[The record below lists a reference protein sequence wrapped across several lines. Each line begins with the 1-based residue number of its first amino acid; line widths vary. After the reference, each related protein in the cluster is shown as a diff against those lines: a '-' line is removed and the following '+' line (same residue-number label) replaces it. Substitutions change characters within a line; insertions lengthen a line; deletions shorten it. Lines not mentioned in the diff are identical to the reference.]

1 MSERPRPP
9 ATWPLVVA
17 IVIAVATEV
26 LLVGAL
32 VVSRDSAV
40 GRTIVLGAAI
50 ALLVLAI
57 AAAVWAAAMRRA
69 APDPL
74 LERAETASKIA
85 HELKNPL
92 ASIKGLASTG
102 VKLFESMSDAERLE
116 FFRLIDDE
124 ASRLKLTIE
133 QSATA
138 LRIEA
143 GSVSYDLQPTDV
155 GALVEELAWR
165 SPHGEHPM
173 VVETEPGLEV
183 PLDRLRFT
191 EVVENLLD
199 NAAKFSPPDAP
210 IEVRVARD
218 DDDWVIIE
226 IADRGPGIT
235 PEHRSSVFERFSS
248 WRPPGYEETPGS
260 GLGLFIARAHVLAH
274 GGRMA
279 LEDRDEGGTM
289 LRVTVPGGG

>member
-32 VVSRDSAV
+32 VVSRDSTV
-40 GRTIVLGAAI
+40 GRAIVLGAAI
-50 ALLVLAI
+50 AILVLVI
-57 AAAVWAAAMRRA
+57 AGAVWAAAMRRA

-116 FFRLIDDE
+116 FFQLIDDE

>member
-1 MSERPRPP
+1 M
-9 ATWPLVVA
+9 WPLVAA
-17 IVIAVATEV
+17 IVLAVATEV
-26 LLVGAL
+26 VL
-32 VVSRDSAV
+32 VVSFATSRDTTV
-40 GRTIVLGAAI
+40 GRTVVLVAAVTILAVVI
-50 ALLVLAI
+50 AG
-57 AAAVWAAAMRRA
+57 AVWAIGVRRA
-69 APDPL
+69 MPDPL

-102 VKLFESMSDAERLE
+102 VKLFDSMSDDERLE
-116 FFRLIDDE
+116 FFRLIDEE

-133 QSATA
+133 HSATA

-143 GSVSYDLQPTDV
+143 GSVPYDLRLTDV
-155 GALVEELAWR
+155 GALVEEVAWR
-165 SPHGEHPM
+165 APCGEHPM
-173 VVETEPGLEV
+173 VVETEPNLEV

-191 EVVENLLD
+191 EVLENLLD

-210 IEVRVARD
+210 IEVKVGRGD
-218 DDDWVIIE
+218 DGSAVVE
-226 IADRGPGIT
+226 VADRGPGIA
-235 PEHRSSVFERFSS
+235 PEHRSDVFERFSS

-289 LRVTVPGGG
+289 LRVTIPGGG

>member
-1 MSERPRPP
+1 MSEHARPSR
-9 ATWPLVVA
+9 TWPLVAA
-17 IVIAVATEV
+17 IVIAAATEIV
-26 LLVGAL
+26 LVGAL
-32 VVSRDSAV
+32 AVSRDTGV
-40 GRTIVLGAAI
+40 GRTVVLGATVAI
-50 ALLVLAI
+50 LALVI
-57 AAAVWAAAMRRA
+57 AGAVWAVGMRRA

-74 LERAETASKIA
+74 VERAETASKIA

-102 VKLFESMSDAERLE
+102 VKLFDSMSDEERLE
-116 FFRLIDDE
+116 FFRLIDEE

-133 QSATA
+133 QSAMA

-143 GSVSYDLQPTDV
+143 GSVSYDLRPTDV

-183 PLDRLRFT
+183 PLDRLRFA
-191 EVVENLLD
+191 EVIENLLD

-210 IEVRVARD
+210 IEVRVVRGEDGSAI
-218 DDDWVIIE
+218 VE
-226 IADRGPGIT
+226 VSDRGPGIA
-235 PEHRSSVFERFSS
+235 PEHRSAVFERFSA
-248 WRPPGYEETPGS
+248 WRPSGYEETPGS
-260 GLGLFIARAHVLAH
+260 GLGLFIARAHVLGH
-274 GGRMA
+274 GGRMV

-289 LRVTVPGGG
+289 QRVVLPGRG

>member
-50 ALLVLAI
+50 AILVLVI
-57 AAAVWAAAMRRA
+57 AGAVWAAGMRRA

-102 VKLFESMSDAERLE
+102 VKLFESMNDAERLE

-143 GSVSYDLQPTDV
+143 GSVSYDLQPTDL
-155 GALVEELAWR
+155 GALVEALAWR

-218 DDDWVIIE
+218 DEDWVIVE

-235 PEHRSSVFERFSS
+235 PEHRSAVFERFSS

-274 GGRMA
+274 GGRMT

>member
-9 ATWPLVVA
+9 ATWPLAVA

-32 VVSRDSAV
+32 VVSRDSVV

-50 ALLVLAI
+50 AILVLAI
-57 AAAVWAAAMRRA
+57 AGAVWAAGMRRA

>member
-32 VVSRDSAV
+32 FVSGDSAV

-50 ALLVLAI
+50 AILVLAI
-57 AAAVWAAAMRRA
+57 AGAVWAAGMRRA

-199 NAAKFSPPDAP
+199 NATKFSPPDAP

-218 DDDWVIIE
+218 DDDWVIVE

-235 PEHRSSVFERFSS
+235 AEHRSAVFERFSS

>member
-32 VVSRDSAV
+32 VVSRDSVV

-50 ALLVLAI
+50 AILVLVI
-57 AAAVWAAAMRRA
+57 AGAVWAAGTRRA

-218 DDDWVIIE
+218 DEDWVIVE

-235 PEHRSSVFERFSS
+235 PEHRSAVFERFSS

>member
-50 ALLVLAI
+50 AILVLVI
-57 AAAVWAAAMRRA
+57 AGAVWAAGMRRA

-218 DDDWVIIE
+218 DEDWVIVE

-235 PEHRSSVFERFSS
+235 PEHRSAVFDRFSS

-274 GGRMA
+274 GGWMA

>member
-50 ALLVLAI
+50 AILVLVI
-57 AAAVWAAAMRRA
+57 AGAVWAAGMRRT

-218 DDDWVIIE
+218 DEDWVIVE

-235 PEHRSSVFERFSS
+235 PEHRSAVFDRFSS

-274 GGRMA
+274 GGWMA

>member
-32 VVSRDSAV
+32 VVSRDSTV
-40 GRTIVLGAAI
+40 GRAIVLGAAI
-50 ALLVLAI
+50 AILVLVI
-57 AAAVWAAAMRRA
+57 AGAVWAAAMRRA

>member
-1 MSERPRPP
+1 VSKHARPWPW
-9 ATWPLVVA
+9 WPLVAA

-26 LLVGAL
+26 LLVTAL
-32 VVSRDSAV
+32 VVSNDRRVGSSVILSAS
-40 GRTIVLGAAI
+40 LAI
-50 ALLVLAI
+50 LVLLI
-57 AAAVWAAAMRRA
+57 AGAVWAEGIRRA

-74 LERAETASKIA
+74 VERAETASKIA

-102 VKLFESMSDAERLE
+102 VKLFDSMSDEERLE
-116 FFRLIDDE
+116 FFRLIDEE

-143 GSVSYDLQPTDV
+143 GSVTYDRRPTDV

-165 SPHGEHPM
+165 SPYGEHPM

-183 PLDRLRFT
+183 PLDRLRFA
-191 EVVENLLD
+191 EVIENLLD

-210 IEVRVARD
+210 IEVRVVRGEDGSAI
-218 DDDWVIIE
+218 VE
-226 IADRGPGIT
+226 ISDRGPGIA
-235 PEHRSSVFERFSS
+235 PEHRSAVFERFSA

-274 GGRMA
+274 GGRVV
-279 LEDRDEGGTM
+279 LEDRDGGGTM
-289 LRVTVPGGG
+289 QRITLPGGG

>member
-1 MSERPRPP
+1 M
-9 ATWPLVVA
+9 
-17 IVIAVATEV
+17 
-26 LLVGAL
+26 
-32 VVSRDSAV
+32 
-40 GRTIVLGAAI
+40 LGAAI
-50 ALLVLAI
+50 AILVLAI
-57 AAAVWAAAMRRA
+57 AGAVWAAGMRRA

-183 PLDRLRFT
+183 PLDRLRFA

-199 NAAKFSPPDAP
+199 NATKFSPPDAP

-218 DDDWVIIE
+218 DDDWVIVE

-235 PEHRSSVFERFSS
+235 PEHRSAVFERFSS

>member
-17 IVIAVATEV
+17 IVIGVATEV

-32 VVSRDSAV
+32 VVSRDSTV

-50 ALLVLAI
+50 AILVLVI
-57 AAAVWAAAMRRA
+57 AGAVWAAAMRRT

-74 LERAETASKIA
+74 LQRAETASKIA

-155 GALVEELAWR
+155 GTLVEELAWR

-226 IADRGPGIT
+226 IADRGPGIP

>member
-1 MSERPRPP
+1 
-9 ATWPLVVA
+9 
-17 IVIAVATEV
+17 VIAVATEV
-26 LLVGAL
+26 LLVGTL

-50 ALLVLAI
+50 AILVLVI
-57 AAAVWAAAMRRA
+57 AGAVWAAAMRRA

-124 ASRLKLTIE
+124 ASRLKITIE

>member
-50 ALLVLAI
+50 AILVLVI
-57 AAAVWAAAMRRA
+57 AGAVWAAGMRRT

-199 NAAKFSPPDAP
+199 NATKFSPPDAP

-218 DDDWVIIE
+218 DEDWVIVE

-235 PEHRSSVFERFSS
+235 PEHRSAVFDRFSS

-274 GGRMA
+274 GGWMA

>member
-40 GRTIVLGAAI
+40 GRTIVLGSAI
-50 ALLVLAI
+50 AILVLVI
-57 AAAVWAAAMRRA
+57 ASAVWAAGMRRA

-183 PLDRLRFT
+183 PLDRLRFA

-218 DDDWVIIE
+218 DEDWVIVE

-235 PEHRSSVFERFSS
+235 PEHRSAVFDRFSS

>member
-1 MSERPRPP
+1 MSERPRLP

-17 IVIAVATEV
+17 IVIAGATEV

-50 ALLVLAI
+50 AILVLVI
-57 AAAVWAAAMRRA
+57 AGAVWAAAMRRA

-210 IEVRVARD
+210 IEVRVARH

-226 IADRGPGIT
+226 IADRGPGIP

>member
-1 MSERPRPP
+1 MSEPARPAP
-9 ATWPLVVA
+9 TLPLVVA
-17 IVIAVATEV
+17 IVIAIATEAV
-26 LLVGAL
+26 LVGAL
-32 VVSRDSAV
+32 AASHDAGV
-40 GRTIVLGAAI
+40 GRTVVLGAAI
-50 ALLVLAI
+50 AILSLVI
-57 AAAVWAAAMRRA
+57 VGAVWAAGLRRA

-102 VKLFESMSDAERLE
+102 VKLFDSMSDEERLE
-116 FFRLIDDE
+116 FFRLIDEE

-133 QSATA
+133 RSATA

-143 GSVSYDLQPTDV
+143 GGVSYDLQPTDI

-165 SPHGEHPM
+165 APYGEHPM

-183 PLDRLRFT
+183 PLDRLRFA
-191 EVVENLLD
+191 EVIDNLLD

-210 IEVRVARD
+210 IEVRVVRGEDGSAI
-218 DDDWVIIE
+218 VE
-226 IADRGPGIT
+226 ISDRGPGIA
-235 PEHRSSVFERFSS
+235 PEHRSAVFERFSA

-260 GLGLFIARAHVLAH
+260 GLGLFIAKAHVLAH
-274 GGRMA
+274 GGQMV

-289 LRVTVPGGG
+289 QRVMLPGGG

>member
-32 VVSRDSAV
+32 FVSGDSAV

-50 ALLVLAI
+50 AILVLAI
-57 AAAVWAAAMRRA
+57 AGAVWAAGMRRA

-199 NAAKFSPPDAP
+199 NATKFSPPDAP

-218 DDDWVIIE
+218 DDDWVIVE

-235 PEHRSSVFERFSS
+235 PEHRSAVFERFSS

>member
-1 MSERPRPP
+1 MSERPRPS

-26 LLVGAL
+26 VLVGAL
-32 VVSRDSAV
+32 VVSRDSGV
-40 GRTIVLGAAI
+40 GRTIVLGATIAI
-50 ALLVLAI
+50 LVLVI
-57 AAAVWAAAMRRA
+57 AGAVWAAGMRRA
-69 APDPL
+69 VPDPL

-102 VKLFESMSDAERLE
+102 VKLFGSMSDEERLE

-133 QSATA
+133 QSAMA

-143 GSVSYDLQPTDV
+143 GDVSYDLQPTDV

-191 EVVENLLD
+191 EVIENLLD
-199 NAAKFSPPDAP
+199 NAVKFSPPDAP
-210 IEVRVARD
+210 IEVRVVRG
-218 DDDWVIIE
+218 DDDWVIVE

-235 PEHRSSVFERFSS
+235 PEHRSAVFERFSS

-274 GGRMA
+274 EGRMA

>member
-32 VVSRDSAV
+32 VVSRDSSV

-57 AAAVWAAAMRRA
+57 AGAVWAAGMRRA

-210 IEVRVARD
+210 IEVRVARN
-218 DDDWVIIE
+218 DDDWVIVE

-235 PEHRSSVFERFSS
+235 PEHRSAVFERFSS

>member
-32 VVSRDSAV
+32 VVSGDSAV

-50 ALLVLAI
+50 AILVLAI
-57 AAAVWAAAMRRA
+57 AGAVWAAGMRRA

-218 DDDWVIIE
+218 DDDWVIVE

-235 PEHRSSVFERFSS
+235 PEHRSAVFERFSS

>member
-1 MSERPRPP
+1 MSEHARPSP
-9 ATWPLVVA
+9 AWPLVVA
-17 IVIAVATEV
+17 IVIAAATEAV
-26 LLVGAL
+26 LVVALAASHDAGVARSVVFGASIAILAL
-32 VVSRDSAV
+32 VIV
-40 GRTIVLGAAI
+40 G
-50 ALLVLAI
+50 
-57 AAAVWAAAMRRA
+57 AVWAAGMRRA

-102 VKLFESMSDAERLE
+102 VKLFDSMSDEERLE
-116 FFRLIDDE
+116 FFRLIDEE

-133 QSATA
+133 RSATA

-143 GSVSYDLQPTDV
+143 GGVSYDLQPTDI

-165 SPHGEHPM
+165 APYGEHPM

-183 PLDRLRFT
+183 PLDRLRFS
-191 EVVENLLD
+191 EVIDNLLD

-210 IEVRVARD
+210 IEVRVVRGEDGSAI
-218 DDDWVIIE
+218 VE
-226 IADRGPGIT
+226 ISDRGPGIA
-235 PEHRSSVFERFSS
+235 PEHRSAVFERFSA

-260 GLGLFIARAHVLAH
+260 GLGLFIAKAHVLAH

-289 LRVTVPGGG
+289 QRVMLPGGG

>member
-1 MSERPRPP
+1 MSERPRLP

-32 VVSRDSAV
+32 VMSRDSAV

-50 ALLVLAI
+50 AILVLVI
-57 AAAVWAAAMRRA
+57 AGAVWAAAMRRA

-124 ASRLKLTIE
+124 ASRLKITIE

-289 LRVTVPGGG
+289 LRVTVPGEG

>member
-1 MSERPRPP
+1 MSKHARRSPW
-9 ATWPLVVA
+9 WPLVTA

-26 LLVGAL
+26 LLV
-32 VVSRDSAV
+32 
-40 GRTIVLGAAI
+40 T
-50 ALLVLAI
+50 ALLVSSDRRVGTSVILSASLAI
-57 AAAVWAAAMRRA
+57 VALLIAGAAWAEGMRRA

-102 VKLFESMSDAERLE
+102 VKLFDSMSDEERLE
-116 FFRLIDDE
+116 FFRLIDEE
-124 ASRLKLTIE
+124 ASRLQVTIE
-133 QSATA
+133 QSAMA

-165 SPHGEHPM
+165 SPYGEHPM
-173 VVETEPGLEV
+173 VVETEQGLEV
-183 PLDRLRFT
+183 PLDRLRFA
-191 EVVENLLD
+191 EVLENLLD

-210 IEVRVARD
+210 IEVRVLRGD
-218 DDDWVIIE
+218 DGSAIVE
-226 IADRGPGIT
+226 ISDRGPGIA
-235 PEHRSSVFERFSS
+235 PEHRSAVFERFSA

-289 LRVTVPGGG
+289 QRVMLPGGA

>member
-50 ALLVLAI
+50 AILVLVI
-57 AAAVWAAAMRRA
+57 AGAVWAAAMRRA

>member
-50 ALLVLAI
+50 AILVLAI
-57 AAAVWAAAMRRA
+57 AGAVWAAAMRRA

-124 ASRLKLTIE
+124 ASRLKITIE

>member
-32 VVSRDSAV
+32 VLSRDSAV
-40 GRTIVLGAAI
+40 GRTIVLGAASAI
-50 ALLVLAI
+50 LVLVIASAI
-57 AAAVWAAAMRRA
+57 WAAGMRRA

-210 IEVRVARD
+210 IEVRVARGD
-218 DDDWVIIE
+218 EDWVIVE

-235 PEHRSSVFERFSS
+235 PEHRSTVFDRFSS

>member
-1 MSERPRPP
+1 MSKHARPSPW
-9 ATWPLVVA
+9 WPLVAA

-26 LLVGAL
+26 LLVTAL
-32 VVSRDSAV
+32 VVSNDRRVGSSVILSAS
-40 GRTIVLGAAI
+40 LAI
-50 ALLVLAI
+50 LALLI
-57 AAAVWAAAMRRA
+57 AGAVWAEGIRRA

-74 LERAETASKIA
+74 VERAETASKIA

-102 VKLFESMSDAERLE
+102 VKLFDSMSDEERLE
-116 FFRLIDDE
+116 FFRLIDEE

-133 QSATA
+133 RSATA

-143 GSVSYDLQPTDV
+143 GSVSYDLRPTDV
-155 GALVEELAWR
+155 GALVEEVAWR
-165 SPHGEHPM
+165 SPYGEHPM

-183 PLDRLRFT
+183 PLDRLRFA
-191 EVVENLLD
+191 EVIENLLD
-199 NAAKFSPPDAP
+199 NAGKFSPPDAP
-210 IEVRVARD
+210 IEVRVVRGEDGSAI
-218 DDDWVIIE
+218 VE
-226 IADRGPGIT
+226 VSDRGPGIA
-235 PEHRSSVFERFSS
+235 PEHRSAVFERFSA

-274 GGRMA
+274 GGRMV

-289 LRVTVPGGG
+289 QRITLPGGG

>member
-9 ATWPLVVA
+9 ATWPLVGA

-32 VVSRDSAV
+32 VVSRDSTV
-40 GRTIVLGAAI
+40 GRAIVLGAAI
-50 ALLVLAI
+50 AILVLVI
-57 AAAVWAAAMRRA
+57 AGAVWAAAMRRA

>member
-50 ALLVLAI
+50 AILVLVI
-57 AAAVWAAAMRRA
+57 AGAVWAAGMRRA

-102 VKLFESMSDAERLE
+102 VKLFESMNDAERLE

-143 GSVSYDLQPTDV
+143 GSVSYDLQPTDL
-155 GALVEELAWR
+155 GALVEALAWR

-218 DDDWVIIE
+218 DEDWVIVE

-235 PEHRSSVFERFSS
+235 PEHRSAVFERFSS

>member
-50 ALLVLAI
+50 AILVLVI
-57 AAAVWAAAMRRA
+57 AGAVWAAGMRRA

-199 NAAKFSPPDAP
+199 NATKFSPPDAP

-218 DDDWVIIE
+218 DEDWVIVE

-235 PEHRSSVFERFSS
+235 PEHRSAVFDRFSS

-274 GGRMA
+274 GGWMA